1 MTDLDWPMIALAG
14 WFAVSLA
21 RSAWLA
27 RYIWRSTPEPSAET
41 EAEPEPAGIQIL
53 HFAADAASRPEVGAT
68 CLTVFCPPD
77 TPADVFQAASDRL
90 DRNPTPGRCRL

>member
-27 RYIWRSTPEPSAET
+27 RYIWRSMPEPSAEP

-53 HFAADAASRPEVGAT
+53 RRVADAASVGTT
-68 CLTVFCPPD
+68 CLTVFYPPD